1 MKEPA
6 RRAKMKQKNQSG
18 NRGGQSYNVSLRLS
32 ATECEHCL
40 PVTAN
45 GLRLG
50 SSAGISSAKLSSQ
63 DECMKEILH
72 FKLPL
77 HPALRQTD
85 VSGCFF
91 CRHYLVWYNAILLPS
106 ESSNSATS
114 PIPLSVLG
122 YKICPPFDV
131 ANLSVSSMFSVLK

>member
-1 MKEPA
+1 MKNVAEVQL
-6 RRAKMKQKNQSG
+6 RNCQKLCGYVCSFA
-18 NRGGQSYNVSLRLS
+18 LKRLFTTCDIMLKFS
-32 ATECEHCL
+32 RKVA
-40 PVTAN
+40 AN